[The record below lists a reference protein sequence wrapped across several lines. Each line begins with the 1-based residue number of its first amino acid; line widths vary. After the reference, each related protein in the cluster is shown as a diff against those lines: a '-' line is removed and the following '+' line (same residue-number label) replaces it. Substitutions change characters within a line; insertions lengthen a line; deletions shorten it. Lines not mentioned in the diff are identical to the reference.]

1 MVNPAFDVI
10 LEKILNSPDSD
21 SCAAWLRELKNML
34 TGQKDQEAVL
44 KELVRRLER
53 YSISKE
59 EQGRPY
65 VILQEMGSMRFI
77 LYRLLYAL
85 PEIWEDHEAV
95 GERIEKAIKILKDN
109 PALRVDWGISAER
122 LKKVLD
128 DVNHRFHYFEMLYG
142 DETQSFVILPYAQ
155 HRDALL
161 MIDSPKGTEADM
173 HLVVGSDDS
182 PTGELKV
189 YYMLCSEIL
198 RILADGKQMVA
209 KCVVEEARKHYI
221 YIPDDK
227 GIPLFDSY
235 KQQLAH
241 AMWEEVGN
249 GKVSSGKEQ
258 GKERLTPYVNL
269 VESLL
274 CMCKEKREE
283 RSCTKEVSHP

>member
-1 MVNPAFDVI
+1 MVHPAFDDN
-10 LEKILNSPDSD
+10 LEEILNSPDSD
-21 SCAAWLRELKNML
+21 RFAVRLRELKNML

-44 KELVRRLER
+44 KELVGRLGR
-53 YSISKE
+53 YPISKE
-59 EQGRPY
+59 EQDSPY
-65 VILQEMGSMRFI
+65 VIVQDMGSMRLI
-77 LYRLLYAL
+77 LYRLFYTL

-95 GERIEKAIKILKDN
+95 DERVEKAIKILKDN

-128 DVNHRFHYFEMLYG
+128 DVNMRFHYFEMLYG
-142 DETQSFVILPYAQ
+142 GETQRFIILPRAQ
-155 HRDALL
+155 CRDAML

-173 HLVVGSDDS
+173 HLVIESDDS

-198 RILADGKQMVA
+198 STIADGKQVVA
-209 KCVVEEARKHYI
+209 KCVVEEARKHHI

-241 AMWEEVGN
+241 AMWEEIGN
-249 GKVSSGKEQ
+249 GNISSKNEQ
-258 GKERLTPYVNL
+258 GKDRLTPYINL

-274 CMCKEKREE
+274 CMCKKKREE
-283 RSCTKEVSHP
+283 RGCTKGVGHP